1 MLTRTLP
8 PEQWWIG
15 AVISGVVF
23 VIAMHPIATTAK
35 KKLLLPLIPLAGGA
49 YLFLDT
55 AGDEDAY
62 PVVWFTAIM
71 IIFAVL
77 RIIFAPYL
85 RRQFALARSGQRMQT
100 MTGRQQAVFWF
111 TFLIVTVAVL
121 LVI

>member
-23 VIAMHPIATTAK
+23 MIAVHPMATTAK
-35 KKLLLPLIPLAGGA
+35 MKLRLPLIPLGVGA
-49 YLFLDT
+49 FLFLDT

-71 IIFAVL
+71 ITFVVV
-77 RIIFAPYL
+77 RIIFASYL
-85 RRQFALARSGQRMQT
+85 RRQFALVRSGQRMQAL
-100 MTGRQQAVFWF
+100 TGRQQAVFWF
-111 TFLIVTVAVL
+111 TFLVVTVAVVV
-121 LVI
+121 VI

>member
-15 AVISGVVF
+15 AVISGAVF

-35 KKLLLPLIPLAGGA
+35 KKLLLPLIPLVGGT

-55 AGDEDAY
+55 AGDKDAY

-71 IIFAVL
+71 ITFAAL

-85 RRQFALARSGQRMQT
+85 RRQFALVRSGQRMQAL
-100 MTGRQQAVFWF
+100 TGRQQAIFWF
-111 TFLIVTVAVL
+111 TFLVVTVAVF